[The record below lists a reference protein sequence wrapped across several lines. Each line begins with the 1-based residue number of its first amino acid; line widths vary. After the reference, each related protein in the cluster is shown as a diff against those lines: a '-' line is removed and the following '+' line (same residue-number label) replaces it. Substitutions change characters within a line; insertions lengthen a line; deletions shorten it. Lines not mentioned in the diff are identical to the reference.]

1 MKCVIFI
8 DCNQGKVKWGLGEED
23 KEYGTAGKLDIPN
36 FGDDEQ
42 QNSLRNVG
50 KLKLP
55 ANLEVIFV
63 LSLFIIP
70 YHGLSSLNMMYHVL
84 SLFIMP

>member
-36 FGDDEQ
+36 FKDGEHES
-42 QNSLRNVG
+42 SLRNVG

-55 ANLEVIFV
+55 ANLEVTVFLFCQNIIEIIAFFMPIF
-63 LSLFIIP
+63 IP
-70 YHGLSSLNMMYHVL
+70 Y
-84 SLFIMP
+84 